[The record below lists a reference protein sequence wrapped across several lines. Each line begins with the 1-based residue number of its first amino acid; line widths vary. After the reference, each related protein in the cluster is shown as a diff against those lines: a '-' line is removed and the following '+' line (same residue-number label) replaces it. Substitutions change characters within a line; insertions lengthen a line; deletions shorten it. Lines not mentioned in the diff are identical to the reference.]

1 VASSLDARRVTQ
13 IVVGEQDRSSID
25 RTRARA
31 FDRTAAF
38 AVIAL
43 AVSMVSLMVGF
54 SRASTAALDEVRF
67 EVADVANA
75 AASATDLQE
84 VERRLAAI
92 ESSAGDAAAS
102 IAAIQTLT
110 ADMAVASKV
119 DAALAELRSS
129 IDSLRREVDAL
140 CDQINVTTTPVYL
153 PPGC

>member
-13 IVVGEQDRSSID
+13 IVVPEQDSRSTH

-54 SRASTAALDEVRF
+54 SRASTAALDELRF

>member
-1 VASSLDARRVTQ
+1 
-13 IVVGEQDRSSID
+13 
-25 RTRARA
+25 
-31 FDRTAAF
+31 
-38 AVIAL
+38 
-43 AVSMVSLMVGF
+43 MVSLMVGF
-54 SRASTAALDEVRF
+54 SRASTAALDELRF